1 MHANQRCTYW
11 KNKFR
16 IQQAISKW
24 GKTCI
29 VIIGDHLPLDPSLS
43 KVLVLLLVLLAYWRS
58 KNASGASDFR
68 SVRIVL
74 VH

>member
-1 MHANQRCTYW
+1 MHILEKQVSDPAGNFEMGE
-11 KNKFR
+11 NV
-16 IQQAISKW
+16 
-24 GKTCI
+24 CI

-68 SVRIVL
+68 WVRIVL